1 MTVRLTSGGGERGE
15 VRAPRSLAAVSE
27 EHETG
32 RRRLGERLFGA
43 PATTSSSPQAGPQS
57 AARDQ
62 AAAAPP
68 REVSRSLRWAAL
80 VVAVEALGALA
91 GAGATVWFAVTGQV
105 SSAKNA
111 AGLVAVAVV
120 GAALLGACA
129 WGLWRVSS
137 WARGPVVA
145 FQLLL
150 ALLGYAAAFEYGAR
164 PVGIPLLVLAAA
176 ELYFLA
182 TPESRLAYLRR

>member
-27 EHETG
+27 ERGAG

-43 PATTSSSPQAGPQS
+43 PAAPSSPPPAGPQ
-57 AARDQ
+57 
-62 AAAAPP
+62 AAAQDRAVAPP
-68 REVSRSLRWAAL
+68 REAPRSLRWAAL
-80 VVAVEALGALA
+80 VVVLEALGALA
-91 GAGATVWFAVTGQV
+91 GAGATVWFAVTGEV
-105 SSAKNA
+105 SSTKNA
-111 AGLVAVAVV
+111 TGIVAVAVV
-120 GAALLGACA
+120 GALLLGACA
-129 WGLWRVSS
+129 WGLWRVSP

-145 FQLLL
+145 IQLLL
-150 ALLGYAAAFEYGAR
+150 ALLGYTAAFEYGAP

>member
-1 MTVRLTSGGGERGE
+1 MTVRLTSGGGDRGE

-27 EHETG
+27 ERGAG

-43 PATTSSSPQAGPQS
+43 PATPSTSQPAHPQATAQERAP
-57 AARDQ
+57 
-62 AAAAPP
+62 AAPP
-68 REVSRSLRWAAL
+68 RSLRWAAL
-80 VVAVEALGALA
+80 VVALEALGALA
-91 GAGATVWFAVTGQV
+91 GAGATVWFAVTGEV
-105 SSAKNA
+105 SSTKNA
-111 AGLVAVAVV
+111 AGIVAVAVV

-150 ALLGYAAAFEYGAR
+150 ALLGYTAAFEYGAR
-164 PVGIPLLVLAAA
+164 PVGIPLLVLAAV

-182 TPESRLAYLRR
+182 TPESRLAYFRR

>member
-27 EHETG
+27 ERGAG
-32 RRRLGERLFGA
+32 RRRLAERLFGA
-43 PATTSSSPQAGPQS
+43 PATRSASQPARPQATVQDR
-57 AARDQ
+57 AAV
-62 AAAAPP
+62 PP
-68 REVSRSLRWAAL
+68 REAPRSLRWAAL
-80 VVAVEALGALA
+80 VVALEALGALA

-105 SSAKNA
+105 SSTKNA
-111 AGLVAVAVV
+111 AGIVAVAIV
-120 GAALLGACA
+120 GALLLGACA
-129 WGLWRVSS
+129 WGLWRVAS

-150 ALLGYAAAFEYGAR
+150 ALLGYTAAFEYGAR
-164 PVGIPLLVLAAA
+164 PVGIPLLVLAAV

-182 TPESRLAYLRR
+182 TPESRLAYFRR

>member
-1 MTVRLTSGGGERGE
+1 MTVRLTSGAGERGE
-15 VRAPRSLAAVSE
+15 VREPRSLAAVSE
-27 EHETG
+27 ERGAG

-43 PATTSSSPQAGPQS
+43 PATPSAPPQAATQE
-57 AARDQ
+57 RVVT
-62 AAAAPP
+62 PP
-68 REVSRSLRWAAL
+68 REAPRSLRWAAL
-80 VVAVEALGALA
+80 VVALEALGALA
-91 GAGATVWFAVTGQV
+91 GAGATVWFAVTGEV
-105 SSAKNA
+105 SSTKNA
-111 AGLVAVAVV
+111 TGIVAVAVV

-129 WGLWRVSS
+129 WGLWRVAS

-150 ALLGYAAAFEYGAR
+150 ALLGYTAAFEYGAR

-182 TPESRLAYLRR
+182 TPESRLAYFRR